1 MNFQGQKLQKDHKKD
16 KTCAGPPEGG
26 SKWTKW
32 TKWTKWLRDLF
43 PHASSQGV
51 TAASD
56 GKLRPLENA
65 DLGRLQGPEV
75 SQNDPDIR
83 TSFIFFNSTTR
94 SYWVLSR
101 VAVNRIRISPST
113 GGSTALGWG
122 WETTWNNPWLQPW
135 VKLSPISQAA
145 YAKWHKMYSL
155 ILSIYLGHIMP
166 QESRS

>member
-1 MNFQGQKLQKDHKKD
+1 MYRCLQSRHNIAQRQSPLTAPLWTSRD
-16 KTCAGPPEGG
+16 KSYKRITRRTRPARGRLRVDRSER
-26 SKWTKW
+26 SEQSEQSE
-32 TKWTKWLRDLF
+32 LRDLF
-43 PHASSQGV
+43 PHAFSQGV

-65 DLGRLQGPEV
+65 DLPRLQGPEV
-75 SQNDPDIR
+75 SQNDTDIR
-83 TSFIFFNSTTR
+83 TSFRFFDSTTR

-135 VKLSPISQAA
+135 VKLSKYMS
-145 YAKWHKMYSL
+145 
-155 ILSIYLGHIMP
+155 
-166 QESRS
+166 